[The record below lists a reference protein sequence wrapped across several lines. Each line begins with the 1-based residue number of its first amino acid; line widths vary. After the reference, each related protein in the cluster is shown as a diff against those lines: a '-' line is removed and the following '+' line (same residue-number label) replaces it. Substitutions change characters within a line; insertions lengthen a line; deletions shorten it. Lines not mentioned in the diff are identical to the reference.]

1 MRNPERLFAALT
13 IVVLVS
19 GCGAQGPAPI
29 VSLADRACTPAPSLL
44 GVQTLLLG
52 DNNKM
57 DVAVDASAPCIQAP
71 DGSRSAYVAMAL
83 PATSVPYVLSVRST
97 ILGQT
102 VFAPRME
109 LLDGDGH
116 VVRDMPRSAFM
127 FHGASLYAAVRSH
140 ADERFLVV
148 FSDAGTVGQTK
159 SQVHEEINQQT
170 FTSVTPTAVVSVN
183 VNTGNDHT
191 VAFTY
196 ADNGRLTIAATPLPA
211 AE

>member
-1 MRNPERLFAALT
+1 MPAPKRSF
-13 IVVLVS
+13 VVLTLAVLLA
-19 GCGAQGPAPI
+19 GCGSRGPAPI
-29 VSLADRACTPAPSLL
+29 ISLADRACTPIPNLL

-52 DNNKM
+52 DNNKL
-57 DVAVDASAPCIQAP
+57 DVAVDASASCIQAS

-83 PATSVPYVLSVRST
+83 PASSVPYVLGVRST

-116 VVRDMPRSAFM
+116 VVRSIPRSAFM

-140 ADERFLVV
+140 TDERFLVV
-148 FSDAGTVGQTK
+148 FSDASTVGQTK
-159 SQVHEEINQQT
+159 SQVHEEVNQQT

-196 ADNGRLTIAATPLPA
+196 ADNGELTIAATPLPA